1 MTDNEIIK
9 ALECCTKGED
19 CTHCPLIEELPCFCI
34 YCGNVVILRPDGKRE
49 PFCKECRDKRLGKV

>member
-9 ALECCTKGED
+9 ALECCTEDED
-19 CTHCPLIEELPCFCI
+19 CTHCFCI
-34 YCGNVVILRPDGKRE
+34 YCGNVAILRPDGKRE